1 LSSYKERKKA
11 HKLAALATQIQRP
24 NQTRTHTSH
33 SDAESIIDRESGE
46 FCKNLS
52 ISEGIGG
59 GAGLARF
66 KSIKSSARS
75 VMSILISTNKI
86 MTTPNFQKVVMLGI
100 ANNHSRYINLFR
112 TEKKQMLGLVCIVCL
127 LFVKGLDACLACW
140 SSLTQFIPIPICL
153 GQSIIEAKESGECL
167 VCLFC
172 A

>member
-75 VMSILISTNKI
+75 VMSILVPSTNKKKRQLPI
-86 MTTPNFQKVVMLGI
+86 
-100 ANNHSRYINLFR
+100 SRRLFR
-112 TEKKQMLGLVCIVCL
+112 ELLVIILVISTFFGPKKN
-127 LFVKGLDACLACW
+127 KCW
-140 SSLTQFIPIPICL
+140 D
-153 GQSIIEAKESGECL
+153 
-167 VCLFC
+167 
-172 A
+172 